1 MAVRRPARRR
11 LPPRR
16 RPTAEA
22 RGYGRAHAQLRR
34 QVAKAVAAG
43 QAVCWRC
50 GRWINPVE
58 PWDLGHD
65 DHRLAK
71 HLGRYRGA
79 EHRYCS
85 RSAGAWK
92 RHGYTMPPQT
102 LPPSTSRALK
112 FFDVDDVAGQE
123 NSETADE

>member
-79 EHRYCS
+79 EASVLFAQRRRVETPWLHH
-85 RSAGAWK
+85 AAAD
-92 RHGYTMPPQT
+92 PP
-102 LPPSTSRALK
+102 A
-112 FFDVDDVAGQE
+112 VDIASPEVLRCR
-123 NSETADE
+123 